1 MRGDQTAAWQNLA
14 DLAKTFSAFDL
25 RDAFASDA
33 QRASHFSQEAPGVF
47 ADMSKNHW
55 DARIEAQLLALAEQA
70 GVLTHRNRMFNGEAI
85 NATENRAVMHW
96 LLRHPAEGAAAEAL
110 APSVKSSL
118 KDVHKTLN
126 DMLSFAE
133 KIRADAQI
141 TDVVNIG
148 IGGSDLGPQMAVMAL
163 QSYAVKDKR
172 FHFVSNADGHE
183 LDAIMKGLKAENTL
197 FLVASKTF
205 TTLDTMTNA
214 LSAKRWFEAQGGTEV
229 SRHFAALTTNVEA
242 AGKFGIQTCFGFWD
256 WVGGRYSLW
265 SAVGLPLAIAIGA
278 DKFREFL
285 AGAHAMDQHFLHA
298 HPAQNLPIRFGLLDV
313 WYRNFLHYTSR
324 CIAPYHSALKRYA
337 PYLQQLE
344 MESNGKQVDHA
355 GQALPHGT
363 SPVLWGEPGTNGQHA
378 FFQMLHQGT
387 DVVPLEFVAVKN
399 ATHALPDH
407 QALLLSNALAQAQAL
422 MVGKS
427 EAGGHKNFPGNRT
440 STFILLNDLSP
451 FNLGALIA
459 LQEHRV
465 FVSGA
470 VWGINSFDQWGV
482 ELGKVLAKDIHARIL
497 SGDIKGLD
505 ASTAQLLRRLA

>member
-33 QRASHFSQEAPGVF
+33 QRASHFSQDAPGVF
-47 ADMSKNHW
+47 ADLSKNHW
-55 DARIEAQLLALAEQA
+55 DARIEAQLLTLAEQA

-126 DMLSFAE
+126 DMLSFAK

-183 LDAIMKGLKAENTL
+183 LDAILKGLKAENTL

-214 LSAKRWFEAQGGTEV
+214 LSAKRW
-229 SRHFAALTTNVEA
+229 R
-242 AGKFGIQTCFGFWD
+242 
-256 WVGGRYSLW
+256 
-265 SAVGLPLAIAIGA
+265 
-278 DKFREFL
+278 
-285 AGAHAMDQHFLHA
+285 
-298 HPAQNLPIRFGLLDV
+298 
-313 WYRNFLHYTSR
+313 
-324 CIAPYHSALKRYA
+324 
-337 PYLQQLE
+337 
-344 MESNGKQVDHA
+344 
-355 GQALPHGT
+355 
-363 SPVLWGEPGTNGQHA
+363 SPP
-378 FFQMLHQGT
+378 M
-387 DVVPLEFVAVKN
+387 
-399 ATHALPDH
+399 
-407 QALLLSNALAQAQAL
+407 
-422 MVGKS
+422 
-427 EAGGHKNFPGNRT
+427 
-440 STFILLNDLSP
+440 
-451 FNLGALIA
+451 
-459 LQEHRV
+459 
-465 FVSGA
+465 
-470 VWGINSFDQWGV
+470 
-482 ELGKVLAKDIHARIL
+482 
-497 SGDIKGLD
+497 
-505 ASTAQLLRRLA
+505 